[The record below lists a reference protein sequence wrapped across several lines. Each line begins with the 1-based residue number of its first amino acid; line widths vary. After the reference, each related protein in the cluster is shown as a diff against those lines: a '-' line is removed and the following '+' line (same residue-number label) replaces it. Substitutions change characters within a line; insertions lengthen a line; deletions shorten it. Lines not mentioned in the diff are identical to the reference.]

1 MSARCPFRRQIRLAR
16 PRERGQAVV
25 EFALVMVFFLMFM
38 LAVIDL
44 GRAFFTVVGLENAAA
59 EGALYGMANPT
70 CEKSSDGT
78 NCADPNNIEYR
89 IKHESENVLLDPTL
103 IQFDVKPDNYAARV
117 PGSMIGV
124 TVTYPFR
131 PIIPLLSTFGAD
143 PLWLRRNAFQLIP

>member
-1 MSARCPFRRQIRLAR
+1 MPARCLFHRPSRRTW
-16 PRERGQAVV
+16 PRSRGQAVV
-25 EFALVMVFFLMFM
+25 EFALVMVFFLVFM

-44 GRAFFTVVGLENAAA
+44 GRAFFTAVGLENAAA

-70 CEKSSDGT
+70 CETSADGS

-89 IKHESENVLLDPTL
+89 IKHESENIMLNPAL
-103 IQFDVKPDNYAARV
+103 IQFDVKPDNYANRV
-117 PGSMIGV
+117 PGSMLGI

-143 PLWLRRNAFQLIP
+143 PLWLRRTAFQLIP